1 MDNHFNPSVSIEQFA
16 AYLDGNLPENVMCQI
31 SSLIENDKALK
42 SILDVSEQVDASL
55 EDYASGGLQVPEE
68 LLTLDFELPG
78 IHDTSVSL
86 DMLPTDGGLMP
97 DVAICAEEPH
107 FMEDNNS
114 NEHLDRDDSDIN
126 NQDYSNE
133 GDSDDFSEFD
143 QTQMSLDE

>member
-1 MDNHFNPSVSIEQFA
+1 MDKHFNPSVNVEKFA
-16 AYLDGNLPENVMCQI
+16 AYLEGNLPENEMQQI
-31 SSLIENDKALK
+31 STLIENDDALK

-55 EDYASGGLQVPEE
+55 EDYASCGLQIPEE

-86 DMLPTDGGLMP
+86 DMAPTDDMLMA
-97 DVAICAEEPH
+97 DVAICADEPN
-107 FMEDNNS
+107 FMENNS

-133 GDSDDFSEFD
+133 GNSDGFSNFD
-143 QTQMSLDE
+143 HAQISPDE